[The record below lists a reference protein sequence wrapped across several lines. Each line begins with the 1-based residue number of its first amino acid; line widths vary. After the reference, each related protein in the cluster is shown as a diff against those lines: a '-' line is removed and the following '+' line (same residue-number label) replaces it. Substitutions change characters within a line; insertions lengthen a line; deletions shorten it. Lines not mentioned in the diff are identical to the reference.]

1 VTFFDQLLIFFVFLQ
16 AYSDVTDFVRSGL
29 HKWARDGKPFE
40 KYGPYIELITSP
52 NNPNGIIREP
62 VVSGDLGKLIY
73 YLAYYW
79 PQYTAITSP
88 ANHDVML
95 FTISKY
101 TGHVG
106 SRTGQVFQTLIT
118 SEITIT
124 KL

>member
-52 NNPNGIIREP
+52 NNHDGITREP
-62 VVSGDLGKLIY
+62 VVNGDQGKLISD
-73 YLAYYW
+73 LAYYW
-79 PQYTAITSP
+79 PQYTAISLP

-95 FTISKY
+95 FTISKC
-101 TGHVG
+101 TGHAG
-106 SRTGQVFQTLIT
+106 SRIG
-118 SEITIT
+118 
-124 KL
+124 